1 MLSVRTIK
9 FTLLAWLT
17 MIGADFL
24 IHGGLLSCLYQQESP
39 FLLPPER
46 AFALIP
52 VGYISFLL
60 LAVLLVWLMLR
71 LSLQGW
77 RSGAIFGLQIG
88 MLIWGSLVL
97 GLLSIVAAP
106 VTLLIGWFVGQ
117 AIELGLAGAVIGS
130 ALIQER
136 LRRLTLSVVG
146 LIIISIIITITL
158 QNTIFASCS

>member
-1 MLSVRTIK
+1 
-9 FTLLAWLT
+9 

-60 LAVLLVWLMLR
+60 LDVLLVWLMLR